1 MRSFKGRLAFWNVLV
16 LGIVL
21 VAFSIGLLLSNQA
34 RASSD
39 LNRELIQ
46 SARMAMRP
54 GPPGQGGQPGQEG
67 RAGPGDGR
75 DFGQQPG
82 DNGQPGIA
90 DGPLNQRPANRPPL
104 NRLNQFGFDQE
115 GIRQAEMRRPRR
127 FDLDGNSRG
136 PNDDVPF
143 DRPAYDRAVSG
154 VSGFVEVMY
163 GDGPVRVF
171 TASEFGRDNRIV
183 GVVQVARDLRPLTQL
198 WQTQLATFLIFIPLA
213 LLLAGGGAAFLTAR
227 AIRPIGRMR
236 EAAAQ
241 ITESDMG
248 RRLEVEGQDELAELG
263 NSFNAMVGRLEASFG
278 NLKSANKALA
288 EANENQRRFT
298 ADASHE
304 LRTPLT
310 RLRLAT
316 DIAMA
321 PGATEAERGKAIE
334 VADASTRS
342 MSRLVQELLL
352 LARADAG
359 QMNIRHEAL
368 DLRLVAS
375 DALSA
380 LPDAQAHRVTPKFPN
395 ERICAQGDAEA
406 LTRVCT
412 NLIENAL
419 RHTPA
424 TGKIT
429 IAVEDHGDRATITV
443 ADDGEG
449 IAPEHLARI
458 TERFYRVDAA
468 RARADGGTGL
478 GLAICQS
485 IVEAHGGRLRV
496 ESEVGVGTTVT
507 IEIPKKSAFQ
517 IESK

>member
-1 MRSFKGRLAFWNVLV
+1 MNFG
-16 LGIVL
+16 
-21 VAFSIGLLLSNQA
+21 Q
-34 RASSD
+34 
-39 LNRELIQ
+39 
-46 SARMAMRP
+46 
-54 GPPGQGGQPGQEG
+54 PPGG
-67 RAGPGDGR
+67 
-75 DFGQQPG
+75 
-82 DNGQPGIA
+82 
-90 DGPLNQRPANRPPL
+90 GPLEPQAARQGSRPPL

-127 FDLDGNSRG
+127 FDLNGGSRG
-136 PNDDVPF
+136 PGDDQPF
-143 DRPAYDRAVSG
+143 DRPAYDRAVRGAS
-154 VSGFVEVMY
+154 SFIEAAY
-163 GDGPVRVF
+163 KDGPVRVF
-171 TASEFGRDNRIV
+171 TTPEFGRDNQII

-198 WQTQLATFLIFIPLA
+198 WQAQVATFLVFIPLA

-241 ITESDMG
+241 ITEADLG
-248 RRLEVEGQDELAELG
+248 RRLDIEGQDELAELG
-263 NSFNAMVGRLEASFG
+263 NSFNAMVGRLETSFA

-316 DIAMA
+316 DIALA
-321 PGATEAERGKAIE
+321 PGATEQEREKAIE
-334 VADASTRS
+334 IADASTRT

-359 QMNIRHEAL
+359 QMNIHRETL

-380 LPDAQAHRVTPKFPN
+380 VPDSQAHRITPKFPKD
-395 ERICAQGDAEA
+395 RISVEGDAEA

-412 NLIENAL
+412 NLLENAL
-419 RHTPA
+419 RHTPKA
-424 TGKIT
+424 GTIT
-429 IAVEDHGDRATITV
+429 IAVEDRGDRATIMV
-443 ADDGEG
+443 ADSGEG
-449 IAPEHLARI
+449 IAPEHLSRI

-468 RARADGGTGL
+468 RARSDGGTGL
-478 GLAICQS
+478 GLAICRS

-507 IEIPKKSAFQ
+507 IEIPKKGAFQ